1 MPLLFDA
8 PCLPCL
14 VLPAGPPGMGFFFT
28 WLRLSTLR
36 QLDW

>member
-1 MPLLFDA
+1 LTPLLPA
-8 PCLPCL
+8 CLAL
-14 VLPAGPPGMGFFFT
+14 LPAGPPGMGFFFT